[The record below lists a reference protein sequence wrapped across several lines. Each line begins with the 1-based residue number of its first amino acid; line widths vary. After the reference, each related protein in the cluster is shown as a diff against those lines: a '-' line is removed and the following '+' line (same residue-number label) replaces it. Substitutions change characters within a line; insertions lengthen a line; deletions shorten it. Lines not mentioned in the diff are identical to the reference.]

1 VYVSTTVIGVA
12 VSVLFTVSSYGVGVH
27 VGSNFIV
34 YESVS
39 IMGVTVIVLVRVSV
53 IGILVQEGV
62 KVTV

>member
-1 VYVSTTVIGVA
+1 
-12 VSVLFTVSSYGVGVH
+12 
-27 VGSNFIV
+27 V